1 MTPLLKWR
9 AQKKIHHLKGKIRK
23 RVPVVKSIASAIT
36 IGSGGSAGREG
47 PIAQIGAGFGS
58 FLATTLKLSDRERRI
73 MMAAGIGAGVGSIF
87 RAPLAGALFAAEVL
101 YRDPDFESEVIIPAG
116 ISSVPIS

>member
-1 MTPLLKWR
+1 
-9 AQKKIHHLKGKIRK
+9 
-23 RVPVVKSIASAIT
+23 
-36 IGSGGSAGREG
+36 
-47 PIAQIGAGFGS
+47 
-58 FLATTLKLSDRERRI
+58 

-116 ISSVPIS
+116 ISSVVAYCVFCLVFGWGSLFDSPPFQFRNPLELGPYWCLPWCWWPPVYFISRPFTGRSTFSNP